1 MDVPGTKCVVKV
13 KVEIHIAQALWVLKH
28 PSRFWFSHSG
38 HFGMFSKEG
47 CFFFDF
53 GSTLLETSFVSQGQ
67 SFNPSWGFTF
77 QEFSS
82 EVKCVGW
89 QGNKWGGRKHWITQ
103 NRHSNGQLKMYPA
116 LWQEFSQKLKTF
128 GGFSDFFEQI
138 CLKLP
143 SIGNSLQHYKYQSLV
158 IGTAIYKLC
167 CSIRKL

>member
-47 CFFFDF
+47 CFFRFWF
-53 GSTLLETSFVSQGQ
+53 HFVGGILCQPGPELPSIRGIHISRILIRGEMCRMTGKQMRRSKTLDYSK
-67 SFNPSWGFTF
+67 PTF
-77 QEFSS
+77 QWTAEDASS
-82 EVKCVGW
+82 PVTRIFTKTENFGW
-89 QGNKWGGRKHWITQ
+89 IFRC
-103 NRHSNGQLKMYPA
+103 
-116 LWQEFSQKLKTF
+116 
-128 GGFSDFFEQI
+128 FEQI
-138 CLKLP
+138 SLKLP

-167 CSIRKL
+167 CSIGKL